1 MFERPDASAMR
12 GSLKMKHFI
21 VSIVVSIIAL
31 ISFPCIASEHHGMVT
46 EADLWVFFNSIER
59 EGTNFVLTA
68 RRSFL
73 YSVDGKDD
81 WDDKFSKAGEKIIL
95 PEGSELVAVE
105 RHRSMKFSPTTRKN
119 GRKGFSISQRTN
131 HRGVVKIGL
140 AHLLPADETPDP
152 SGGEKGIAAPE
163 GNRAMPKSAGTPE
176 KGAERKCLKGL
187 TLLPCEEKEQ

>member
-1 MFERPDASAMR
+1 
-12 GSLKMKHFI
+12 MKT
-21 VSIVVSIIAL
+21 VIAR
-31 ISFPCIASEHHGMVT
+31 MVT
-46 EADLWVFFNSIER
+46 VTSALLMFNCLASVTTNSVSEADLWTFFSSIER

-68 RRSFL
+68 RRSFVYL
-73 YSVDGKDD
+73 INAKDPSD
-81 WDDKFSKAGEKIIL
+81 NKFSKVGEKIIL

-105 RHRSMKFSPTTRKN
+105 RHHTMRFSPTTGKN
-119 GRKGFSISQRTN
+119 GRKGFRIRRRAC

-140 AHLLPADETPDP
+140 AHLLPADETSDS
-152 SGGEKGIAAPE
+152 SGGEKGSAAPE